1 MEEGAVFGLGVGGR
15 EGGRMAIRGGKEE
28 EEEEV
33 VISMSAEAMSQ
44 GQTKEQ
50 LV

>member
-1 MEEGAVFGLGVGGR
+1 MT
-15 EGGRMAIRGGKEE
+15 IRGGK